1 MKTLT
6 ITVTEE
12 GQVTVSGPIGE
23 KVWCYGVLEVA
34 RQVVAAYGGPRVVPA
49 TGVPRIVLDGGR

>member
-12 GQVTVSGPIGE
+12 GQGTVSGPIGE

-34 RQVVAAYGGPRVVPA
+34 RQVIQGYGGPRVVPA
-49 TGVPRIVLDGGR
+49 TVVPRIVLDGGR